1 VNRPLRTL
9 ALAAALTMV
18 AASLAAAE
26 PKTFDFDKAHTEIGF
41 NIRHFFTKVHGR
53 FNDYTGTLVY
63 DPANLT
69 ASTVEMAI
77 KDSSIYTANER
88 RDSHLR
94 TQDFFWMEK
103 YPLVSFKSTK
113 VMPGKDASH
122 FQVAG
127 NLTIRDVTKPVTLDV
142 EFLGMGPA
150 SIGGNSF
157 GTQAGFTATTTVKR
171 QDWGIIWNKTLDA
184 GGVMLGDDVDIVLN
198 VAAFAREK
206 PAGAPPAAA
215 EKK

>member
-1 VNRPLRTL
+1 MNRLLRIL

-18 AASLAAAE
+18 AASLGVAE
-26 PKTFDFDKAHTEIGF
+26 PRTFDFDKAHTEIGF

-53 FNDYTGTLVY
+53 FNDYVGTLVY

-69 ASTVEMAI
+69 ASSVQMAI
-77 KDSSIYTANER
+77 KDSSIYTANDR
-88 RDSHLR
+88 RDNHLR
-94 TQDFFWMEK
+94 TQDFFWMDK

-113 VMPGKDASH
+113 VIPGKDANH

-127 NLTIRDVTKPVTLDV
+127 DLTIRDVTKPVTLDV
-142 EFLGMGPA
+142 EFLGMGPT
-150 SIGGNSF
+150 SIGGNSL
-157 GTQAGFTATTTVKR
+157 GTQAGFIATTTVKR
-171 QDWGIIWNKTLDA
+171 QDWGIIWNKTLDT

-198 VAAFAREK
+198 VAAFTRDK
-206 PAGAPPAAA
+206 PAGGPAAA